1 VGWVLAALICGAA
14 LPSAGADPF
23 LIPGVRSR
31 RGNMGIGNMGTD
43 GTDPIPWAAVFHSEN
58 RIPMTCDLYSGPQK
72 EPDCSYARMPLIPLS
87 TRPEHP
93 APQASS

>member
-1 VGWVLAALICGAA
+1 MLGVPGCSESFFLAVGWVLAALICGAA

-43 GTDPIPWAAVFHSEN
+43 GTDPIP
-58 RIPMTCDLYSGPQK
+58 
-72 EPDCSYARMPLIPLS
+72 
-87 TRPEHP
+87 
-93 APQASS
+93 